1 MNTTITGT
9 LHWIMLLLTILI
21 LSAAMPLSSAYIST
35 ALFNRL
41 AILVLL
47 YSSVLA
53 FNSLYLEPLA
63 VGVAIYGGVSQVTL
77 LSQSFDSFILASGS
91 IILLVAAGSQP
102 LLRQLASSY
111 EGIPKDR
118 VGEFPLII
126 LFTTL
131 GMSCLVSS
139 SDLLTLF
146 LSIELLSLPLYIL
159 ATIFRDSEGATSAGL
174 KYLLLGALSSSLI
187 LLGSS
192 LLYGLTGV
200 TSFEGVYL
208 VSSIPVANTPIYLAL
223 VIIGIALLFKVAAAP
238 FHNWAPDVYDGVPTI
253 VTTWLAIMPKVAILG
268 FLAEYQGFSHLGA
281 LNDTGYPIWANI
293 LLVTALLSLVI
304 GGLVGVAQ
312 YRIKRLI
319 AYSAISHIG
328 FMLLA
333 LAIHT
338 AEGIEAFL
346 FYLVQYVVTS
356 SNIFFVLLAFGNHPY
371 PTPSPSHSPLRSK
384 GPTRP
389 DQAVPPTATFPYF
402 RYPFDNGAVGAY
414 SPTQNQYISHI
425 SRYSN
430 IHSNPPL
437 ALSLG
442 ISLFSMAGIPP
453 MVGFFG
459 KWLVLYSA
467 TQSGYFLLPSI
478 AILVSVISAGYYLRV
493 IRVIF
498 FDTPQFTDSR
508 TPFAPGL
515 LGSPV
520 RANGNNSMVIATITL
535 LILLFIAK
543 GNVLLNALHL
553 LALSLFYW

>member
-1 MNTTITGT
+1 
-9 LHWIMLLLTILI
+9 MLLLTILI

-293 LLVTALLSLVI
+293 LLVTALISLVI

>member
-1 MNTTITGT
+1 
-9 LHWIMLLLTILI
+9 MLLLTILI
-21 LSAAMPLSSAYIST
+21 LSAAMPLSSAYISS

-453 MVGFFG
+453 MVGFFV

>member
-1 MNTTITGT
+1 
-9 LHWIMLLLTILI
+9 MLLLTILI
-21 LSAAMPLSSAYIST
+21 LSAAMPLSSAYISS

-102 LLRQLASSY
+102 LFGQLASSY

-268 FLAEYQGFSHLGA
+268 FLAEYQGFTHLGG

-293 LLVTALLSLVI
+293 LLVTALISLVI

-371 PTPSPSHSPLRSK
+371 PTPTPSHSPLRSK

-389 DQAVPPTATFPYF
+389 DQAVPPTATSTFPYF

-414 SPTQNQYISHI
+414 SPTQNQSISHI

-535 LILLFIAK
+535 LIILFIAK

>member
-1 MNTTITGT
+1 
-9 LHWIMLLLTILI
+9 
-21 LSAAMPLSSAYIST
+21 MPLSSAYISS

-102 LLRQLASSY
+102 LFGQLASSY

-293 LLVTALLSLVI
+293 LLVTALISLVI

-414 SPTQNQYISHI
+414 SPTQNQSISHI

-535 LILLFIAK
+535 LIILFIAK

>member
-1 MNTTITGT
+1 M
-9 LHWIMLLLTILI
+9 
-21 LSAAMPLSSAYIST
+21 AAA
-35 ALFNRL
+35 
-41 AILVLL
+41 
-47 YSSVLA
+47 
-53 FNSLYLEPLA
+53 
-63 VGVAIYGGVSQVTL
+63 
-77 LSQSFDSFILASGS
+77 
-91 IILLVAAGSQP
+91 
-102 LLRQLASSY
+102 
-111 EGIPKDR
+111 
-118 VGEFPLII
+118 
-126 LFTTL
+126 
-131 GMSCLVSS
+131 
-139 SDLLTLF
+139 
-146 LSIELLSLPLYIL
+146 
-159 ATIFRDSEGATSAGL
+159 
-174 KYLLLGALSSSLI
+174 
-187 LLGSS
+187 LGSG
-192 LLYGLTGV
+192 GLWPDPTGW
-200 TSFEGVYL
+200 T
-208 VSSIPVANTPIYLAL
+208 
-223 VIIGIALLFKVAAAP
+223 AP
-238 FHNWAPDVYDGVPTI
+238 
-253 VTTWLAIMPKVAILG
+253 
-268 FLAEYQGFSHLGA
+268 A
-281 LNDTGYPIWANI
+281 LNDTGYPIWSNI

-371 PTPSPSHSPLRSK
+371 PTPTPSHSPLRSK

-389 DQAVPPTATFPYF
+389 EQAVPPTATSTFPYF

-414 SPTQNQYISHI
+414 SPTQNQSISHI

-453 MVGFFG
+453 MIGFFG

-515 LGSPV
+515 LGPQSGV

-535 LILLFIAK
+535 LIILFIAK
-543 GNVLLNALHL
+543 GIVLLNALHL

>member
-1 MNTTITGT
+1 M
-9 LHWIMLLLTILI
+9 
-21 LSAAMPLSSAYIST
+21 
-35 ALFNRL
+35 
-41 AILVLL
+41 
-47 YSSVLA
+47 
-53 FNSLYLEPLA
+53 YLEPLA

-102 LLRQLASSY
+102 LLKQLASSY
-111 EGIPKDR
+111 EAIPKDR

-208 VSSIPVANTPIYLAL
+208 VTSIPVARTPIYLAL
-223 VIIGIALLFKVAAAP
+223 VIIGIALLFKIAAAP

-268 FLAEYQGFSHLGA
+268 FLAEYQGFSHLGGGPDPTGWTAPA
-281 LNDTGYPIWANI
+281 LNDTGYPIWSNI

-384 GPTRP
+384 AAAIGTGGLWP
-389 DQAVPPTATFPYF
+389 D
-402 RYPFDNGAVGAY
+402 PFDNGAVGAY

-453 MVGFFG
+453 MIGFFG

-515 LGSPV
+515 LGPQSGV

-535 LILLFIAK
+535 LIILFIAK

>member
-1 MNTTITGT
+1 
-9 LHWIMLLLTILI
+9 MLLLTILI

-268 FLAEYQGFSHLGA
+268 FLAEYQGFTHLGG

-414 SPTQNQYISHI
+414 SPTQNQSISHI

>member
-1 MNTTITGT
+1 
-9 LHWIMLLLTILI
+9 MLLLTILI

>member
-1 MNTTITGT
+1 
-9 LHWIMLLLTILI
+9 MLLLTILI
-21 LSAAMPLSSAYIST
+21 LSAAMPLSSAYISS

-102 LLRQLASSY
+102 LFGQLASSY

-208 VSSIPVANTPIYLAL
+208 VTSIPVARTPIYLAL

-281 LNDTGYPIWANI
+281 LNDTGYPIWSNI

-384 GPTRP
+384 AAAIGTGGLWP
-389 DQAVPPTATFPYF
+389 D
-402 RYPFDNGAVGAY
+402 PFDNGAVGAY

-453 MVGFFG
+453 MIGFFG

-535 LILLFIAK
+535 LIILFIAK

>member
-1 MNTTITGT
+1 
-9 LHWIMLLLTILI
+9 MLLLTILI
-21 LSAAMPLSSAYIST
+21 LSAAMPLSSAYISS

-102 LLRQLASSY
+102 LFGQLASSY

-268 FLAEYQGFSHLGA
+268 FLAEYQGFTHLGG

-293 LLVTALLSLVI
+293 LLVTALISLVI

-389 DQAVPPTATFPYF
+389 DQAVPPTATSTFPYF

-414 SPTQNQYISHI
+414 SPTQNQSISHI

-535 LILLFIAK
+535 LIILFIAK

>member
-1 MNTTITGT
+1 
-9 LHWIMLLLTILI
+9 MLLLTILI

-102 LLRQLASSY
+102 LFGQLASSY

-268 FLAEYQGFSHLGA
+268 FLAEYQGFTHLGG

-293 LLVTALLSLVI
+293 LLVTALISLVI

-371 PTPSPSHSPLRSK
+371 PTPTPSHSPLRSK

-389 DQAVPPTATFPYF
+389 EQAVPPTATSTFPYF

-414 SPTQNQYISHI
+414 SPTQNQSISHI

-535 LILLFIAK
+535 LIILFIAK

>member
-1 MNTTITGT
+1 
-9 LHWIMLLLTILI
+9 MLLLTILI
-21 LSAAMPLSSAYIST
+21 LSAAMPLSSAYISS

-102 LLRQLASSY
+102 LFGQLASSY

-268 FLAEYQGFSHLGA
+268 FLAEYQGFTHLGG

-293 LLVTALLSLVI
+293 LLVTALISLVI

-371 PTPSPSHSPLRSK
+371 PTPTPSHSPLRSK

-389 DQAVPPTATFPYF
+389 EQAVPPTATSTFPYF

-414 SPTQNQYISHI
+414 SPTQNQSISHI

-535 LILLFIAK
+535 LIILFIAK